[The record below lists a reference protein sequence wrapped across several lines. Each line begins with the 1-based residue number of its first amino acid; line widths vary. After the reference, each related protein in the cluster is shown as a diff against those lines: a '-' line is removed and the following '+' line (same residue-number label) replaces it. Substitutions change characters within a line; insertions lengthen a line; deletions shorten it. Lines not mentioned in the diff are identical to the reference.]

1 LKQQKLLVPLI
12 IFLFLSA
19 LLIIISLSMGTIFI
33 NPIEIIAGITG
44 AAQVPEEYIILK
56 MRFTRIILAMTVG
69 ASLAVSGVMFQ
80 SLLRNP
86 LADPFII
93 GVSSGAALGA
103 TAAIVFS
110 MANFFVVA
118 FSFAGGI
125 ISITLVYFLSRRLR
139 FGTSSMILAGI
150 ALSFIFSAA
159 VLLLYSAAKAEHIH
173 KAIMWLMGDLSIA
186 RYSILA
192 EISLASVIL
201 IFLSMTYYRHLDI
214 ISFGHAFS
222 KNLGVTE
229 RNTAAVFWIA
239 SLLAALSVSLCGVVG
254 FVGLIIPHIIR
265 IFFGPAHIRLI
276 PLSALGGALFLMT
289 ADTMARS
296 AVPPYE
302 IPVGIITNFFG
313 GIFFLVFLFR
323 KRDTL

>member
-1 LKQQKLLVPLI
+1 
-12 IFLFLSA
+12 
-19 LLIIISLSMGTIFI
+19 MGTIFI
-33 NPIEIIAGITG
+33 NPIEIISGLAGTG
-44 AAQVPEEYIILK
+44 PVPEEYIILK

-69 ASLAVSGVMFQ
+69 SSLAVSGVMFQ

-110 MANFFVVA
+110 MANIFVVI

-125 ISITLVYFLSRRLR
+125 ASITLVYFLSRRLR

-159 VLLLYSAAKAEHIH
+159 VLLLYSAAKAEHVH

-192 EISLASVIL
+192 EISFASGIL
-201 IFLSMTYYRHLDI
+201 ILLSMIYYRHLDI
-214 ISFGHAFS
+214 ISFGHSFS

-289 ADTMARS
+289 ADTFARS

-313 GIFFLVFLFR
+313 GIFFLIFLFR
-323 KRDTL
+323 KRDTV

>member
-1 LKQQKLLVPLI
+1 MDQGKLI
-12 IFLFLSA
+12 IPLTAFFIISVI
-19 LLIIISLSMGTIFI
+19 LIILSISMGTIFI
-33 NPIEIIAGITG
+33 NPFEIIAGLVGTG
-44 AAQVPEEYIILK
+44 PVPEEYIIVK

-69 ASLAVSGVMFQ
+69 SSLAVSGVMFQ

-110 MANFFVVA
+110 MSNIFVVL
-118 FSFAGGI
+118 FSFSGGLL
-125 ISITLVYFLSRRLR
+125 SITLVYLLSRRLR

-159 VLLLYSAAKAEHIH
+159 VLLLYSAARAEQVH

-186 RYSILA
+186 RYSILQ
-192 EISLASVIL
+192 EISIASVIL
-201 IFLSMTYYRHLDI
+201 IFLSMAYYRHLDI
-214 ISFGHAFS
+214 ISFGHSFS

-289 ADTMARS
+289 ADTATRS

-313 GIFFLVFLFR
+313 GIFFLIFLFR
-323 KRDTL
+323 KRDTV

>member
-1 LKQQKLLVPLI
+1 VKHKRILLPAVIFTI
-12 IFLFLSA
+12 ISA
-19 LLIIISLSMGTIFI
+19 ALVIFSLSMGTIFI
-33 NPIEIIAGITG
+33 SPAEIFAGFTG
-44 AAQVPEEYIILK
+44 TEPVPENFIIVKIRLI
-56 MRFTRIILAMTVG
+56 RIILAMTVG

-80 SLLRNP
+80 SLLKNP

-103 TAAIVFS
+103 TAAIVLS
-110 MANFFVVA
+110 MANIFIVL
-118 FSFAGGI
+118 FSFIGGLI
-125 ISITLVYFLSRRLR
+125 TITLIYFMSKRLK

-159 VLLLYSAAKAEHIH
+159 VLLLYSGAKAEHVH

-192 EISLASVIL
+192 EISFASVIL
-201 IFLSMTYYRHLDI
+201 ILLSIIYYRHLDI
-214 ISFGHAFS
+214 ISFGHSFS
-222 KNLGVTE
+222 KNLGVTGKDV
-229 RNTAAVFWIA
+229 AAVFWIA

-254 FVGLIIPHIIR
+254 FVGLIIPHVIR
-265 IFFGPAHIRLI
+265 LFSGPAHIRLI

-289 ADTMARS
+289 ADTIARS
-296 AVPPYE
+296 SVPPYE

-313 GIFFLVFLFR
+313 GIFFLIFLFR
-323 KRDTL
+323 KRDTI

>member
-1 LKQQKLLVPLI
+1 MKHKKILLPAIIFIIISAVLI
-12 IFLFLSA
+12 IF
-19 LLIIISLSMGTIFI
+19 SLSMGTIFI
-33 NPIEIIAGITG
+33 SPIEIFAGITG
-44 AAQVPEEYIILK
+44 TEPVPENFIIVK

-80 SLLRNP
+80 SLLKNP

-103 TAAIVFS
+103 TTAIVLS
-110 MANFFVVA
+110 MANIFIVL
-118 FSFAGGI
+118 FSFAGGLVT
-125 ISITLVYFLSRRLR
+125 ITLVYFLSKRLK
-139 FGTSSMILAGI
+139 FGTASMILAGI

-159 VLLLYSAAKAEHIH
+159 VLLLYSAAKAEHVH

-192 EISLASVIL
+192 EISIAAVLLIMLAML
-201 IFLSMTYYRHLDI
+201 YYKHLDI
-214 ISFGHAFS
+214 ISFGHSFS

-229 RNTAAVFWIA
+229 RNVAAIFWIA
-239 SLLAALSVSLCGVVG
+239 SLLAALSVSLCGIVG
-254 FVGLIIPHIIR
+254 FVGLIIPHVIR
-265 IFFGPAHIRLI
+265 LFFGPAHIRLI

-289 ADTMARS
+289 ADTFARS

-313 GIFFLVFLFR
+313 GIFFLIFIFH
-323 KRDTL
+323 KRDAV

>member
-1 LKQQKLLVPLI
+1 MKHRKILLPSI
-12 IFLFLSA
+12 IF
-19 LLIIISLSMGTIFI
+19 IIISAALILYSLSMGTIFI
-33 NPIEIIAGITG
+33 SPMEIFAGLTG
-44 AAQVPEEYIILK
+44 SDAVPENFIIVK

-80 SLLRNP
+80 SLLKNP

-103 TAAIVFS
+103 TAAIVLS
-110 MANFFVVA
+110 MANIFIVL
-118 FSFAGGI
+118 FSFIGGLVT
-125 ISITLVYFLSRRLR
+125 ITLIYFMSKRLK

-159 VLLLYSAAKAEHIH
+159 VLLLYSAAKAEHVH

-192 EISLASVIL
+192 EISIAAAIL
-201 IFLSMTYYRHLDI
+201 LILSMLYYKHLDI
-214 ISFGHAFS
+214 ISFGHSFS

-229 RNTAAVFWIA
+229 RNVAAVFWIA

-254 FVGLIIPHIIR
+254 FVGLIIPHIMR
-265 IFFGPAHIRLI
+265 LFFGPAHIRLI

-289 ADTMARS
+289 ADTFARS

-313 GIFFLVFLFR
+313 GIFFLIFIFH
-323 KRDTL
+323 KRNAV

>member
-1 LKQQKLLVPLI
+1 MKQQKLFIPLT
-12 IFLFLSA
+12 IFLFISA

-33 NPIEIIAGITG
+33 NPIEIISGLAGTG
-44 AAQVPEEYIILK
+44 PVPEEYIILK

-69 ASLAVSGVMFQ
+69 SSLAVSGVMFQ

-110 MANFFVVA
+110 MANIFVVI

-125 ISITLVYFLSRRLR
+125 ASITLVYFLSRRLR

-159 VLLLYSAAKAEHIH
+159 VLLLYSAAKAEHVH

-192 EISLASVIL
+192 EISFASGIL
-201 IFLSMTYYRHLDI
+201 ILLSMIYYRHLDI
-214 ISFGHAFS
+214 ISFGHSFS

-289 ADTMARS
+289 ADTFARS

-313 GIFFLVFLFR
+313 GIFFLIFLFR
-323 KRDTL
+323 KRDTV